1 MSREVLNCI
10 NLFLVSLIKSEGNH
24 PVDWCFSRWSVLSH
38 LRRFSKCRSWISKSG
53 AGLISCICNKLLL
66 LLLPSAEYKVSRI
79 SYCKSVRKQRIIKK
93 KNHAYDI
100 HFIIRKGAV
109 SEMYFDV
116 EPGLLQSD
124 LKEECFYI
132 STFLD
137 ISAPSTFFNSYL
149 IPVFNT

>member
-1 MSREVLNCI
+1 MSRKVLNCI
-10 NLFLVSLIKSEGNH
+10 DLFLVSLIKSEGNH
-24 PVDWCFSRWSVLSH
+24 SVDWCFSRCSVLSH
-38 LRRFSKCRSWISKSG
+38 LRSFSKCRSWISKSG

-66 LLLPSAEYKVSRI
+66 LLLSTMWVGSATVKVYESRE
-79 SYCKSVRKQRIIKK
+79 SRELYK

-116 EPGLLQSD
+116 EPGPLQSD

-149 IPVFNT
+149 IPIFST